1 MNFIQNI
8 RTVGRYEAITLR
20 RSWFFRLFSIAAI
33 FIFTIINMGFFS
45 PVGDQPW
52 EFMAIPSSLPYA
64 NIYLLNIGQAIVVI
78 FLAADFLKRDKKVD
92 TNEVLYT
99 RSMSNLEYVLGK
111 TWGIMKLF
119 LGLNIIILMI
129 TLIMNI
135 INKIVAIDIL
145 AYLQYIFLISIPTL
159 TFSLGIAFMLM
170 MVIRNQSITF
180 LILLGIAAGDMFWGY
195 YRMGGIFDY
204 MTFGFPMLKSQ
215 ITGFDNISL
224 VLCQRGMFFFLGM
237 ALIFATILLFNRLP
251 QSKPHT
257 VSSWIIMTFFLVGAV
272 ICGNKYYQSFS
283 GARKERENVIATN
296 KLFENR
302 QFVSVINTGIN
313 FEHQGDSFTSTVNLK
328 FVNDNGSPV
337 DSYIF
342 SLNPSLEV
350 KSVTYG
356 ELDLPFETTNHIIE
370 IKPSKALLPG
380 DADSLTISYTGT
392 INEAFCYPD
401 FIDNTKDNPYK
412 AQFLNINKR
421 QAFVGEDFLLLT
433 PESHWYPVAGLNY
446 YPANPAR
453 IKTDF
458 SRYTLR
464 VKPFED
470 LTAVSQGEGIK
481 EGDLFVFKPDT
492 PLTGMSLAIGRYRT
506 DKIVVDSVTYINN
519 YFEGNDYYKQAL
531 SEIAD
536 TLPSLITGFMRD
548 LEINFTTAYPFPILS
563 FIEVPIQFYSYPRMG
578 TQTRAEM
585 QPSLVLL
592 PEKLATMRNAGFD
605 ARFKRQKRRMERNNE
620 ITTEKELKVRLFN
633 DFIVNSFI
641 SGSDYRYVNGVAVNE
656 PTRFRLGPSFYF
668 FKNNFYSNEYPVIN
682 AVFENHLQKVDAPAP
697 NTGYGG
703 ATSFITDNDMA
714 NMILKEYSFSE
725 LLRMRPLGDT
735 LNSTITLK
743 GDYLFS
749 IFRSQGGIEEFNEWF
764 KEYIEQNKFTRIN
777 IERLNND
784 IKERFGFEF
793 YGYLDDWFNGK
804 EQPGFQ
810 FANLQASEVV
820 VDNRVRY
827 LVSFVAYNPESVGG
841 IFNVSFNTAE
851 GNNGSGMQGQ
861 GRGETIEERGRGME
875 TADINKI
882 VMLDPGEVKE
892 INIVLETQ
900 PRTLL
905 INTLFAKNIPG
916 EISMPISQIS
926 KSKSALGALPG
937 EVKLAEFPE
946 TNDPGII
953 IVDNEDP
960 GFTSS
965 QTSEPSPL
973 RKLLRPTDK
982 QGTTYD
988 VLRTRTWAIPN
999 YWQSVLENTYY
1010 GKYVL
1015 SSVYTRSGGG
1025 EKELTWTGDITEPG
1039 FYDIYCYVG
1048 KSLEGGRQNVTGGN
1062 SGNSDETVIVITVG
1076 GGGQRPDS
1084 DETFKDMHYTVYH
1097 EDGSDEIVFDYGGA
1111 GGGWNSLGNYYLQQG
1126 PAKVTLSNLSE
1137 GNIVIGDAIKWVKTN

>member
-1 MNFIQNI
+1 MTFIQNI
-8 RTVGRYEAITLR
+8 KTVGRYEAVTLR
-20 RSWFFRLFSIAAI
+20 RSWFFRLFSIAAL

-52 EFMAIPSSLPYA
+52 ELMAFPASLPYA
-64 NIYLLNIGQAIVVI
+64 NLYLLNIGQAIVII

-111 TWGIMKLF
+111 SWGIIKLF
-119 LGLNIIILMI
+119 LGLNILILLMA
-129 TLIMNI
+129 LIMNI
-135 INKIVAIDIL
+135 INKIAIIDIL
-145 AYLQYIFLISIPTL
+145 AYLEYLVLISVPTL

-170 MVIRNQSITF
+170 ILVKNQAITF
-180 LILLGIAAGDMFWGY
+180 LILLGMAAGDMFWGY
-195 YRMGGIFDY
+195 YRFGGIFDY
-204 MTFGFPMLKSQ
+204 MAFGFPMLKSQ
-215 ITGFDNISL
+215 ITGFDNITL
-224 VLCQRGMFFFLGM
+224 ILCQRGMFFFLGV
-237 ALIFATILLFNRLP
+237 ALIFATILLFHRLS

-257 VSSWIIMTFFLVGAV
+257 VSAWIIMTLFLAGAV
-272 ICGNKYYQSFS
+272 ICGNKYYHSFID
-283 GARKERENVIATN
+283 ARNDRKSVVETN
-296 KLFENR
+296 KIFENR
-302 QFVSVINTGIN
+302 LFVSVTDTDIDFT
-313 FEHQGDSFTSTVNLK
+313 HQGNTFASTVKLK
-328 FVNDNGSPV
+328 FLNDNGLPI
-337 DSYIF
+337 DSYLF
-342 SLNPSLEV
+342 SLNPSLNV
-350 KSVTYG
+350 LSITSG
-356 ELDLPFETTNHIIE
+356 EKELPFKITDHIIE
-370 IKPSKALLPG
+370 VTPLKILLPG
-380 DADSLTISYTGT
+380 DNDSLIISYSGT

-401 FIDNTKDNPYK
+401 FVDNTKDNPYK

-421 QAFVGEDFLLLT
+421 QAFVGEDYLLLT

-446 YPANPAR
+446 YPTNPAR
-453 IKTDF
+453 IKIDF
-458 SRYTLR
+458 ARYSLR
-464 VKPFED
+464 VKTVEG
-470 LTAVSQGEGIK
+470 LTAVSQGGSTR
-481 EGDLFVFKPDT
+481 EGDAFIFKPET
-492 PLTGMSLAIGRYRT
+492 PLTGISLAIGKYKT
-506 DKIVVDSVTYINN
+506 DKIIVDSITYLNN
-519 YFEGNDYYKQAL
+519 YFEGNDYYKNTL
-531 SEIAD
+531 SEITD

-548 LEINFTTAYPFPILS
+548 LEINFTTAYPFNTLS

-605 ARFKRQKRRMERNNE
+605 VRFKRQKRRMERNNE
-620 ITTEKELKVRLFN
+620 VTTEKELKVRLFN

-682 AVFENHLQKVDAPAP
+682 AVFETHLQKVEVPAP

-703 ATSFITDNDMA
+703 ATSFITNNDQA
-714 NMILKEYSFSE
+714 NMILKEYSFAE
-725 LLRMRPLGDT
+725 LLRLRPLGDT
-735 LNSTITLK
+735 LNKTITLK

-749 IFRSQGGIEEFNEWF
+749 IFRAKGGIEEFNNWF

-777 IERLNND
+777 IEKFNND
-784 IKERFGFEF
+784 VKDRFGFEF

-810 FANLQASEVV
+810 FANLTASEVV
-820 VDNRVRY
+820 VDNRVRF
-827 LVSFVAYNPESVGG
+827 LVSFVAYNPETVSG

-851 GNNGSGMQGQ
+851 GSE
-861 GRGETIEERGRGME
+861 GETIEERGRGLE
-875 TADINKI
+875 TTNINKI
-882 VMLDPGEVKE
+882 VMLEPGEVKE

-900 PRTLL
+900 PRSLL

-916 EISMPISQIS
+916 KISLPINQIT
-926 KSKSALGALPG
+926 KSKTTLRIIPE
-937 EVKLAEFPE
+937 EVTLAEFPE
-946 TNDPGII
+946 ANDPGIV

-960 GFTSS
+960 GFSTN
-965 QTSEPSPL
+965 QTAEASPL
-973 RKLLRPTDK
+973 RKLLRPAEK
-982 QGTTYD
+982 QGTNYD

-999 YWQSVLENTYY
+999 NWQPILENTYY

-1025 EKELTWTGDITEPG
+1025 EKGLTWTGEITEPG
-1039 FYDIYCYVG
+1039 FYDVFCYVG
-1048 KSLEGGRQNVTGGN
+1048 KAIEGGRQNVTGGR

-1076 GGGQRPDS
+1076 GGGQRPAS
-1084 DETFKDMHYTVYH
+1084 DESFKDMHYTVYH

-1111 GGGWNSLGNYYLQQG
+1111 SGGWNSLGNYYLPKG